1 MLKKIFGNSQENN
14 NKKSNNALKNKA
26 SKKSKIPENESID
39 YIFTND
45 FRNKG
50 TKLGLSKNHLEI
62 LKNANFESSAKEL
75 REMLNR
81 TNATKFK
88 NDIINPLLKN
98 GFFEL
103 TNPDSPKSPKQ
114 KYRLTGKFVKNKI
127 EDKKI

>member
-14 NKKSNNALKNKA
+14 KKKSNNALKNKTG
-26 SKKSKIPENESID
+26 KKSIIPENESID
-39 YIFTND
+39 YLLTND
-45 FRNKG
+45 FKNKG

-75 REMLNR
+75 RGILNR

-127 EDKKI
+127 EDKN